1 MSLRMAPD
9 LNQDIP
15 DPTGGRG
22 SVLQSTRRDQLNLL
36 TIGVIIGLFFG
47 FGWAFFSANNSA
59 EIARNLG
66 IYFPVALLLGGSVW
80 GTRHFLNEDQEEYAA
95 WAFVAGTSVA
105 LAVLIYHG
113 GTIGDIAVFGL
124 PLLIIITGVMLPRW
138 TPWVLLGV
146 FALLTL
152 IFSSMEAGRLYLPT
166 LRFWGMLVAAM
177 AASVIHGIAGQLF
190 TFAAWYASS
199 YEKYHQWA
207 LELHESREA
216 LRKLLEIRD
225 RLNAELQAA
234 NEQISRRAMQLALSN
249 EVGQQITSLL
259 DPQELLPMLVR
270 LIRERFGYYFVGI
283 WFINPEQNNVELRAY
298 AGPESVERLSS
309 NITISLERNSLV
321 TGTCKTG
328 RVRVED
334 DVSLASD
341 YLALAELPATRSE
354 SIFPLQIGGK
364 LIGALDIQS
373 ERIAAFRNDD
383 IMVLQTLANQIA
395 IAIRN
400 AQLYRSEKQR
410 RQLAEILVQTG
421 RTLTSSLDMA
431 EVPQRILEQLA
442 AVVPYARGSIWLQVD
457 QELRMIASQGYPED
471 YHAPDMPIREGD
483 VYHRIATSQESI
495 LVSDVT
501 AEPGWQQVEGL
512 PVDHSWMGVPLIARD
527 KVIGMISLTR
537 AEVGQF
543 SQDDKTAV
551 EAFAGQA
558 AIALE
563 NARLYAEIVDFNEHL
578 EQMVQER
585 TEALNQ
591 ANQRLEQLY
600 KSKTKFIEV
609 AAHELRTPLT
619 VIQGHTQILPHIA
632 QIKEDHP
639 AYQFLNGIRNGT
651 ERLLEIVNSMLDVAR
666 IENEALEATRKPVK
680 LAHVISSAAKPYLSA
695 LKERKLTLTEDP
707 SLEELPIIH
716 GDFNLLIKVFYQL
729 IGNAI
734 KYTPDGGKIT
744 IAGRTVVD
752 HGTEMVEVVVEDTG
766 IGIDAEYLELIF
778 EPAYQIGEV
787 EFHSSGRTKFK
798 GGGPGL
804 GLAIARGIV
813 LAHGGR
819 IWAESP
825 GHDEV
830 NFPGSKFYVRLP
842 IA

>member
-1 MSLRMAPD
+1 MGISPELS
-9 LNQDIP
+9 QDIP
-15 DPTGGRG
+15 DPTKGRG
-22 SVLQSTRRDQLNLL
+22 SLLQSTRHDQLNLL
-36 TIGVIIGLFFG
+36 TIAIMVGLFFG
-47 FGWAFFSANNSA
+47 
-59 EIARNLG
+59 
-66 IYFPVALLLGGSVW
+66 V
-80 GTRHFLNEDQEEYAA
+80 A
-95 WAFVAGTSVA
+95 WAFTARNSQEIGQRLSTLFAPGLFLAATTWLTRRFLAEEKEEQAAWVFVVGTTLA
-105 LAVLIYHG
+105 LFLFISKG
-113 GTIGDIAVFGL
+113 GFTGDVAVFGL
-124 PLLIIITGVMLPRW
+124 PLLIIIAGIMLPRW
-138 TPWVLLGV
+138 TPWTLLGV
-146 FALLTL
+146 FTVVTL
-152 IFSSMEAGRLYLPT
+152 VLSSIEAGRVSLPL
-166 LRFWGMLVAAM
+166 LRIWGLLVAA
-177 AASVIHGIAGQLF
+177 AAAGVIYSIAGQVF
-190 TFAAWYASS
+190 MFAAWYASS

-207 LELHESREA
+207 LELHESRET
-216 LRKLLEIRD
+216 LKKLLQIRD
-225 RLNAELQAA
+225 RLNAELQSA
-234 NEQISRRAMQLALSN
+234 NEQLSRRAMQLALSN

-259 DPQELLPMLVR
+259 DQQELLPMLTR
-270 LIRERFGYYFVGI
+270 LIRERFGYYFVGV
-283 WFINPEQNNVELRAY
+283 WFLNPEQDNVELHAY
-298 AGPESVERLSS
+298 AGPETMQRLSTT
-309 NITISLERNSLV
+309 ITIPLAHDSLV
-321 TGTCKTG
+321 TGVCKTL

-334 DVSLASD
+334 DINLADD

-354 SIFPLQIGGK
+354 CVFPLQIGDK
-364 LIGALDIQS
+364 LIGVLDIQS
-373 ERIAAFRNDD
+373 ERVAAFRSDD

-431 EVPQRILEQLA
+431 EIPQRILEQLA
-442 AVVPYARGSIWLQVD
+442 AVVPYMRGSIWLQSHD
-457 QELRMIASQGYPED
+457 ELRMIASQGYPEG
-471 YHAPDMPIREGD
+471 YQAPPMPIREGD
-483 VYHRIATSQESI
+483 VYHRIVTTQQPVI
-495 LVSDVT
+495 VSDVAT
-501 AEPGWQQVEGL
+501 ESGWQQVEEL

-537 AEVGQF
+537 SEAGQF
-543 SQDDKTAV
+543 TQDDKTAV
-551 EAFAGQA
+551 QAFAGQA

-591 ANQRLEQLY
+591 ANLRLAQLY

-619 VIQGHTQILPHIA
+619 VIQANTQVLPHIA
-632 QIKEDHP
+632 QIQDNHP
-639 AYQFLNGIRNGT
+639 AYQFLTGIRSGT

-666 IENEALEATRKPVK
+666 IENEALEAARKPVK
-680 LAHVISSAAKPYLSA
+680 VSHIISSAAKPYLSA
-695 LKERKLTLTEDP
+695 LKERKLTLIQDAT
-707 SLEELPIIH
+707 LEELPIIQ

-734 KYTPDGGKIT
+734 KYTPDGGT
-744 IAGRTVVD
+744 IAVSGRTVVD
-752 HGTEMVEVVVEDTG
+752 HGTDMVEILVEDTG
-766 IGIDAEYLELIF
+766 IGIDAEHLELIF

-842 IA
+842 II

>member
-1 MSLRMAPD
+1 MGISPELS
-9 LNQDIP
+9 QDIP
-15 DPTGGRG
+15 DPTKGRG
-22 SVLQSTRRDQLNLL
+22 SVLQSTRHDQLNLL
-36 TIGVIIGLFFG
+36 TIAIMVGLFFG
-47 FGWAFFSANNSA
+47 M
-59 EIARNLG
+59 
-66 IYFPVALLLGGSVW
+66 
-80 GTRHFLNEDQEEYAA
+80 A
-95 WAFVAGTSVA
+95 WAFTARNSQEIGERLSTLFAPGLLLAATTWLTRRFLAEEKEERAAWVFVVGTTLA
-105 LAVLIYHG
+105 LFLFISKG
-113 GTIGDIAVFGL
+113 GVTGDVAVFGL
-124 PLLIIITGVMLPRW
+124 PLLIIIAGIMLPRW
-138 TPWVLLGV
+138 APWTLLGV
-146 FALLTL
+146 FTVVTL
-152 IFSSMEAGRLYLPT
+152 VLSSIEAGRVNLPL
-166 LRFWGMLVAAM
+166 LRIWGLLVSAA
-177 AASVIHGIAGQLF
+177 AAGVIYSIAGQVF
-190 TFAAWYASS
+190 MFAAWYASS

-207 LELHESREA
+207 LELHESRET
-216 LRKLLEIRD
+216 LKKLLQIRD
-225 RLNAELQAA
+225 RLNAELQSA
-234 NEQISRRAMQLALSN
+234 NEQLSRRAMQLALSN

-259 DPQELLPMLVR
+259 DQQELLTMLTR
-270 LIRERFGYYFVGI
+270 LIRDRFGYYFVGV
-283 WFINPEQNNVELRAY
+283 WFVNQEEGNVELRAY
-298 AGPESVERLSS
+298 AGPETLQSLKTT
-309 NITISLERNSLV
+309 ITIPLTHDSLV
-321 TGTCKTG
+321 TGVCKTL

-334 DVSLASD
+334 DINLADD

-354 SIFPLQIGGK
+354 CVFPLQIGDK
-364 LIGALDIQS
+364 LIGVLDIQS
-373 ERIAAFRNDD
+373 ERIAAFRSDD

-431 EVPQRILEQLA
+431 EIPQRILEQLA
-442 AVVPYARGSIWLQVD
+442 AVVPYMRGSIWLQSD
-457 QELRMIASQGYPED
+457 NELRMIASQGYPEG
-471 YHAPDMPIREGD
+471 YQAPPMPIREGD
-483 VYHRIATSQESI
+483 VYHRIVTTQEPVI
-495 LVSDVT
+495 VSDVA
-501 AEPGWQQVEGL
+501 AESGWQQVEGL
-512 PVDHSWMGVPLIARD
+512 PIDHSWMGVPLIARD

-537 AEVGQF
+537 SEAGQF
-543 SQDDKTAV
+543 TQDDKTAV
-551 EAFAGQA
+551 QAFAGQA

-563 NARLYAEIVDFNEHL
+563 NARLYAEILDFNEHL

-591 ANQRLEQLY
+591 ANLRLEQLY

-619 VIQGHTQILPHIA
+619 VIQANTQVLPHIA
-632 QIKEDHP
+632 QIQESHP
-639 AYQFLNGIRNGT
+639 AYQFLNGIRSGT

-666 IENEALEATRKPVK
+666 IENEALEAARKPVK
-680 LAHVISSAAKPYLSA
+680 VSHIISSAAKPYLSA
-695 LKERKLTLTEDP
+695 LKERKLTLIQDAT
-707 SLEELPIIH
+707 LEELPIIH

-734 KYTPDGGKIT
+734 KYTPDGGTIT
-744 IAGRTVVD
+744 ISGRTVVD
-752 HGTEMVEVVVEDTG
+752 HGTDMVEILVEDTG
-766 IGIDAEYLELIF
+766 IGIDAEHLELIF

-842 IA
+842 IV

>member
-1 MSLRMAPD
+1 MSIAPD
-9 LNQDIP
+9 LSQDIP
-15 DPTGGRG
+15 DPTKGRG
-22 SVLQSTRRDQLNLL
+22 SVLQSTRHDQLNIL
-36 TIGVIIGLFFG
+36 TIAILVGLF
-47 FGWAFFSANNSA
+47 
-59 EIARNLG
+59 L
-66 IYFPVALLLGGSVW
+66 SV
-80 GTRHFLNEDQEEYAA
+80 A
-95 WAFVAGTSVA
+95 WAFTARTSQEIGSRLSLIFLPGILLLVTVRATRQALNEEKEERAAWIFVIGTA
-105 LAVLIYHG
+105 LALIFFIAKG
-113 GTIGDIAVFGL
+113 KTTGDVAVFGL
-124 PLLIIITGVMLPRW
+124 PLLVIIAGIMLPRW
-138 TPWVLLGV
+138 TPWALLGTFTV
-146 FALLTL
+146 VTLL
-152 IFSSMEAGRLYLPT
+152 FSSIEAGRLSLPL
-166 LRFWGMLVAAM
+166 LRFWGLLVAA
-177 AASVIHGIAGQLF
+177 ASAGVIHSIAGQVF
-190 TFAAWYASS
+190 MFAAWYASS

-207 LELHESREA
+207 LELHESRET
-216 LRKLLEIRD
+216 LKKLLQIRD
-225 RLNAELQAA
+225 RLNAELQSA
-234 NEQISRRAMQLALSN
+234 NEQLSRRAMQLALSN
-249 EVGQQITSLL
+249 EVGQQITSVLEQQDLL
-259 DPQELLPMLVR
+259 TLLVR
-270 LIRERFGYYFVGI
+270 LIRDRFGYYFVGV
-283 WFINPEQNNVELRAY
+283 WFVNPEQENVELRAY
-298 AGPESVERLSS
+298 AGPESMQALQGT
-309 NITISLERNSLV
+309 ITIPLSRDSLV
-321 TGTCKTG
+321 TGTCKTA

-334 DVSLASD
+334 DVTLTSD
-341 YLALAELPATRSE
+341 YLPLAELPATRSE
-354 SIFPLQIGGK
+354 CVFPLQIGDK
-364 LIGALDIQS
+364 LFGALDIQS
-373 ERIAAFRNDD
+373 EKVAAFRSDD

-410 RQLAEILVQTG
+410 RQLAETLVEVARILS
-421 RTLTSSLDMA
+421 SSLDMR
-431 EVPQRILEQLA
+431 EVPQRILKQLG
-442 AVVPYARGSIWLQVD
+442 AVVPYERGSIWLQQDNVL
-457 QELRMIASQGYPED
+457 QMVASQGYPEG
-471 YHAPDMPIREGD
+471 YQAPAMPIREGD
-483 VYHRIATSQESI
+483 VYHRIASTQEPI
-495 LVSDVT
+495 IVSDVT

-537 AEVGQF
+537 SEVGQF
-543 SQDDKTAV
+543 TRDDKTAV
-551 EAFAGQA
+551 QAFAGQA

-563 NARLYAEIVDFNEHL
+563 NARLYAEILDFNEHL

-591 ANQRLEQLY
+591 ANLRLEQLY

-619 VIQGHTQILPHIA
+619 VIQGNTQVLPHIA
-632 QIKEDHP
+632 QIQESHP
-639 AYQFLNGIRNGT
+639 AYQFLLGIRNGT

-666 IENEALEATRKPVK
+666 IENEALEAARKPVK
-680 LAHVISSAAKPYLSA
+680 LVHIINSAAKPYLTA
-695 LKERKLTLTEDP
+695 LKERNLTLIQDP

-734 KYTPDGGKIT
+734 KYTPDGGTIT
-744 IAGRTVVD
+744 IEGRTVTD
-752 HGTEMVEVVVEDTG
+752 HGTAMVEVVVSDTG

-842 IA
+842 ID